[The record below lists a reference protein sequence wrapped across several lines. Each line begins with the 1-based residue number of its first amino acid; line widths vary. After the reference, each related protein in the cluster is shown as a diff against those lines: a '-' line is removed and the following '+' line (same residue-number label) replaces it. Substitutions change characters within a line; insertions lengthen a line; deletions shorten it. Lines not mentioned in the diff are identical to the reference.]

1 MKSEANKSS
10 NAYPVTIQGELKY
23 QKDNSQ
29 TSTYANLFEK
39 DVKVEKDGDKF
50 KYTFKSK
57 KKQTVTHLSQR
68 ERSINSLKLL
78 TTVKM
83 YC

>member
-1 MKSEANKSS
+1 ML
-10 NAYPVTIQGELKY
+10 ICLK
-23 QKDNSQ
+23 
-29 TSTYANLFEK
+29 K

-50 KYTFKSK
+50 KYTFKV

-83 YC
+83 YY